1 LTNFLDYVNILIR
14 NYETQIKEVIFVA
27 DYTKMWEL
35 KRKMKEEGITY
46 AELADEIG
54 MGVNTLSDKLNGKS
68 SFNIDEVQRIMKVL
82 KIKNSEVPHYFF
94 N

>member
-1 LTNFLDYVNILIR
+1 
-14 NYETQIKEVIFVA
+14 VIFVA